1 MTAAVEFK
9 TGRCRWAVGCNE
21 MTCGAQKEAQST
33 AEERDAGLM
42 DGGDGGVKV
51 KGTKLTARFLFYFF
65 FLCLFERWSAKIKFK
80 YCEI

>member
-42 DGGDGGVKV
+42 TVEMGVSKSKV
-51 KGTKLTARFLFYFF
+51 Q
-65 FLCLFERWSAKIKFK
+65 S
-80 YCEI
+80 